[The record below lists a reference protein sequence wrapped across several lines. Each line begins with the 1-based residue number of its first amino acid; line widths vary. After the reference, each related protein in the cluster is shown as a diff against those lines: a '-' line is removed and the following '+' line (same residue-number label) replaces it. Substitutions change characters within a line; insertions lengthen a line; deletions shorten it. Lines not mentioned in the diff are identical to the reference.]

1 MYKDFQ
7 VDRDKFDNSD
17 YPEGSK
23 FYDSTNKKVKDSFKD
38 EAAGIVIKE
47 FIGWRSKMYSYF
59 NKDNHESSKTAKV

>member
-23 FYDSTNKKVKDSFKD
+23 FYDKTNKKVNDSIKD
-38 EAAGIVIKE
+38 EAAGIVMK
-47 FIGWRSKMYSYF
+47 
-59 NKDNHESSKTAKV
+59 